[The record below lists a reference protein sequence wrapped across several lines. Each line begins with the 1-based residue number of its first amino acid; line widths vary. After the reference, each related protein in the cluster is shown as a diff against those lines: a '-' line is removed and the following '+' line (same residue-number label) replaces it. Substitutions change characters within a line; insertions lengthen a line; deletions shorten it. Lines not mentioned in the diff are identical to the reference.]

1 MNIYSNA
8 KEMQLAALEVSPT
21 NNFTGSINNFSKE
34 NATIETDLFDLE
46 TLDYYAR
53 KNCGLKVTKE
63 EQAKFETEYRG
74 GLQGD
79 YSLEMNQKIS
89 NVVDSLIKYPQSK
102 RSVIMMN
109 NTWWMH
115 DDTDEAKCCREL
127 HFYLTQEVE
136 SDAVLLNCSGI
147 FQAILF
153 TIVGSGYLEKELSR
167 YEYQHIRWKK
177 KGKDNTQLALQVDA
191 ISQGLA
197 NASFL
202 ALPIFITATNTQQ
215 SFGPVE
221 ILGICIWGVALLM
234 ESIADFQKLA
244 FLKRMKKE
252 EKRNQV
258 CNVGLWKYSRHPNY
272 FAEWMV
278 WNGLVVMALPSWLAL
293 KDIQSEIFNDQVD
306 QILWLLLGAGLIYV
320 SRMMYLTLVYGTGAI
335 PAEHYSVQK
344 RPGYKDYQKT
354 TNRFFPGPPK

>member
-1 MNIYSNA
+1 MEI
-8 KEMQLAALEVSPT
+8 AL
-21 NNFTGSINNFSKE
+21 IN
-34 NATIETDLFDLE
+34 
-46 TLDYYAR
+46 
-53 KNCGLKVTKE
+53 
-63 EQAKFETEYRG
+63 
-74 GLQGD
+74 
-79 YSLEMNQKIS
+79 
-89 NVVDSLIKYPQSK
+89 
-102 RSVIMMN
+102 
-109 NTWWMH
+109 
-115 DDTDEAKCCREL
+115 
-127 HFYLTQEVE
+127 
-136 SDAVLLNCSGI
+136 LLV
-147 FQAILF
+147 QAILF
-153 TIVGSGYLEKELSR
+153 TIVVCIPIYKTGRMSYVDIAWPWGLVLLGIISFIFSDGYWVRSLLVSGMVILVGLRMGLGAVKMWRSGYLEKELSR

-278 WNGLVVMALPSWLAL
+278 WNGLVITALPSWLAL
-293 KDIQSEIFNDQVD
+293 KDIQSEIFNDQVH

-320 SRMMYLTLVYGTGAI
+320 SRMMYLTLVYATGAI
-335 PAEHYSVQK
+335 PAEHYSAKK
-344 RPGYKDYQKT
+344 RPGYKEYQKT

>member
-1 MNIYSNA
+1 MEI
-8 KEMQLAALEVSPT
+8 AL
-21 NNFTGSINNFSKE
+21 IN
-34 NATIETDLFDLE
+34 
-46 TLDYYAR
+46 
-53 KNCGLKVTKE
+53 
-63 EQAKFETEYRG
+63 
-74 GLQGD
+74 
-79 YSLEMNQKIS
+79 
-89 NVVDSLIKYPQSK
+89 
-102 RSVIMMN
+102 
-109 NTWWMH
+109 
-115 DDTDEAKCCREL
+115 
-127 HFYLTQEVE
+127 
-136 SDAVLLNCSGI
+136 LLV
-147 FQAILF
+147 QAILF
-153 TIVGSGYLEKELSR
+153 TIVVCIPIYKTGRMSYVDIAWPWGLVLLGIISFIFSDGYWVRSLLVSGMVILVGLRMGLGAVKMWRSGYLEKELSR

-278 WNGLVVMALPSWLAL
+278 WNGILIAAIPSLL
-293 KDIQSEIFNDQVD
+293 STDPLSINLFGNNYNDG
-306 QILWLLLGAGLIYV
+306 LWLSLLCLFYA
-320 SRMMYLTLVYGTGAI
+320 SWAMYKTLVYTTGAV
-335 PAEHYSVQK
+335 PSEYYSAQK
-344 RPGYKDYQKT
+344 RPGYKEYQKQ
-354 TNRFFPGPPK
+354 TNRFFPGPRKLD